1 MLNSNNNKLKLFK
14 MFKLELNKLMQ
25 LQWHKFRLKQ
35 KHKHKLKPKHNSM
48 HNNNNKFKFKNR
60 LSNNHKEKLIFKLL
74 IAQILIKLPQLQP
87 PPNYFYNKIN
97 HLKK

>member
-1 MLNSNNNKLKLFK
+1 
-14 MFKLELNKLMQ
+14 
-25 LQWHKFRLKQ
+25 
-35 KHKHKLKPKHNSM
+35 LKPKHNSM

-87 PPNYFYNKIN
+87 P
-97 HLKK
+97 